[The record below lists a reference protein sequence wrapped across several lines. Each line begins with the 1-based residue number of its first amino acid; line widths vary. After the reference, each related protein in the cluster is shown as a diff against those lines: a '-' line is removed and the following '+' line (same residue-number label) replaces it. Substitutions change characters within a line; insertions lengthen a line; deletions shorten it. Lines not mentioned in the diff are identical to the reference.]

1 MATRTKENSRMHSL
15 MGKELTLGL
24 IPVSSSE
31 ANSGMG
37 LSMDMEY
44 STTYTESTRE
54 NSGKDSCTG
63 KE

>member
-1 MATRTKENSRMHSL
+1 MHSS